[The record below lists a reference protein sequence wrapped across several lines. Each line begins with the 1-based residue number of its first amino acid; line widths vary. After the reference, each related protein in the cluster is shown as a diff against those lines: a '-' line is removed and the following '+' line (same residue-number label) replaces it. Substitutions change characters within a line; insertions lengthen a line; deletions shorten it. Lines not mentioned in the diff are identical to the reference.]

1 MRTTKRFT
9 PTVLERFERE
19 ERGLGTYTLYIPQH
33 RVSRGDP
40 ASSGRSHLLMWRERL
55 RELLSDGELHQQ
67 MFATMLSN
75 VDDALEQKKLFLEP
89 SPHLLADYCEASPD
103 VLLPRHVGTRARAR
117 NQASGSDCR
126 RGDCVVG
133 HDHAIWSSSSSDRT
147 RHVQRWR
154 WRSRPRTT
162 RRVSGNAQ
170 LLRLEREYWVRR
182 SVPWLLITPETF
194 ERSVALTL
202 RRIAAWSLGDHAPE
216 EALIVAARTV
226 REHPIDSVTRVL
238 ERLGSVLGS
247 YELAQRAL
255 WQAVWNGVLPVD
267 LRRGWRPHIP
277 LRIVSESTFIDFNP
291 IAARRSA
298 WS

>member
-40 ASSGRSHLLMWRERL
+40 ASSGRSHLLMWRGRL

-67 MFATMLSN
+67 MFATMLSDI
-75 VDDALEQKKLFLEP
+75 DDVLEQKKLFLER
-89 SPHLLADYCEASPD
+89 SSHLFADYEGTSLDAQFPGTLELALELGIKHPEVTARGEKAPWVMTTD
-103 VLLPRHVGTRARAR
+103 LVLVFKRPHAPRSALALAFKTEDYK
-117 NQASGSDCR
+117 GSER
-126 RGDCVVG
+126 KR
-133 HDHAIWSSSSSDRT
+133 
-147 RHVQRWR
+147 
-154 WRSRPRTT
+154 
-162 RRVSGNAQ
+162 Q
-170 LLRLEREYWVRR
+170 LLKLEREYWVRR

-194 ERSVALTL
+194 ERAVALTL

-216 EALIVAARTV
+216 EVLIIAARTV

-267 LRRGWRPHIP
+267 LRRGWRPHVP
-277 LRIVSESTFIDFNP
+277 LRVVSERTFIEFNP

>member
-19 ERGLGTYTLYIPQH
+19 GRGTGTYTLYIPQH

-40 ASSGRSHLLMWRERL
+40 ASSGRSHLLVWRDRM

-67 MFATMLSN
+67 LFATMFSDI
-75 VDDALEQKKLFLEP
+75 DDALEQKKLSLG
-89 SPHLLADYCEASPD
+89 SSAHLLADYGEAPPD
-103 VLLPRHVGTRARAR
+103 ALFPGTLELAHELGIKHPKLKAGEDAAWWVMTTDLVLVFRLPE
-117 NQASGSDCR
+117 S
-126 RGDCVVG
+126 
-133 HDHAIWSSSSSDRT
+133 
-147 RHVQRWR
+147 
-154 WRSRPRTT
+154 PRTALALAFKT
-162 RRVSGNAQ
+162 EDYKESKRTCQ

-194 ERSVALTL
+194 ERAVALTL

-226 REHPIDSVTRVL
+226 REYPIDSVTRVL

-255 WQAVWNGVLPVD
+255 WQAVWHGVLPVD
-267 LRRGWRPHIP
+267 LRRGWRPHTP
-277 LRIVSESTFIDFNP
+277 LRIVSDRTYIEFNP

-298 WS
+298 WN